1 MNIRLPEGS
10 ASALGFNAS
19 NQSLVNILLQQ
30 AAKTK
35 EKKRPTFEEVFAK
48 LNARTARM
56 DANKNPMNNMLTNE
70 QLFRYYI
77 KDTEPKLR
85 VSDESFN
92 VEDALN
98 PMQESNPNKIYGSGA
113 VQTSDIIP
121 SRNPYNNAENIG
133 FQDPLQ
139 AQAEAAAA
147 AARALAIVQSKPNKP
162 ISGKLAALAQQYGMP
177 AAAAAA
183 AAPVDTSALAGI
195 ITGAPVDTSAAA
207 LDIVLGEADDNYKD
221 ALAINNRL
229 SIANYATVSEEGQML
244 LKIFF
249 SGDYI
254 DQSTY
259 FMKILIDGRGIE
271 NGVSGLYD
279 LFYQVRLNKP
289 TNNFI
294 TSRIKDIVGSTVL
307 QDEFDR
313 LYNPNNVSQQEFL
326 QNIAKRINANY
337 FFTDLEKARIDR
349 ELAAIDSTPL
359 SNIAGEYLNNAEK
372 AYYDLYG
379 KSAVRNALTGDPVD
393 PFEAFNQA
401 LVSRAV
407 SGDQAAEND
416 RNAEV
421 VFEGLMDELF
431 NDMATEMTT
440 NTDINSTVLDPEL
453 VKKLADRAKALA
465 SRAVSGDQA
474 AAGGGRSVPRPS
486 PISISN
492 PAGSAAEAGSGE
504 VNIDNVIS
512 RRGRGVQP
520 GDIRGPYEKTRKK
533 EAASTLQAA
542 IRRGLEQS
550 APKGDV

>member
-326 QNIAKRINANY
+326 QNIAKKINANY

-453 VKKLADRAKALA
+453 VKKLAERAK
-465 SRAVSGDQA
+465 A

>member
-1 MNIRLPEGS
+1 MNI
-10 ASALGFNAS
+10 NAS
-19 NQSLVNILLQQ
+19 NQSLINVLLQQ

-177 AAAAAA
+177 AAAAA
-183 AAPVDTSALAGI
+183 PVDTSALAGI
-195 ITGAPVDTSAAA
+195 IAGAAEPVAEAVAA
-207 LDIVLGEADDNYKD
+207 LDVVLGEADNNYKD

-229 SIANYATVSEEGQML
+229 SIANYATVSEEAQML

-259 FMKILIDGRGIE
+259 FMKVLMDGGGLE

-326 QNIAKRINANY
+326 QNIAKKINAAG

-379 KSAVRNALTGDPVD
+379 KSAVRNALRGDPID
-393 PFEAFNQA
+393 PFEAFNK
-401 LVSRAV
+401 
-407 SGDQAAEND
+407 AAEND
-416 RNAEV
+416 RNAEL

-453 VKKLADRAKALA
+453 VKKLAERAK
-465 SRAVSGDQA
+465 A

-492 PAGSAAEAGSGE
+492 PAGSADITEAGSGE
-504 VNIDNVIS
+504 VDIDNVIS
-512 RRGRGVQP
+512 KRGRKP
-520 GDIRGPYEKTRKK
+520 GTTFPEGYMTQKK
-533 EAASTLQAA
+533 LEEAVSIMGA
-542 IRRGLEQS
+542 
-550 APKGDV
+550 KGGGK

>member
-1 MNIRLPEGS
+1 MNI
-10 ASALGFNAS
+10 NAS

-30 AAKTK
+30 ASKTK

-92 VEDALN
+92 VDAVADALN

-177 AAAAAA
+177 AGAA

-207 LDIVLGEADDNYKD
+207 LDVVLGEADNNYKD

-326 QNIAKRINANY
+326 QNIAKKINANY

-379 KSAVRNALTGDPVD
+379 KSAVRNALTGDPID
-393 PFEAFNQA
+393 PFEAFNK
-401 LVSRAV
+401 
-407 SGDQAAEND
+407 AAEND

-431 NDMATEMTT
+431 NDMATEMIT
-440 NTDINSTVLDPEL
+440 NTDINSTVLDPQL
-453 VKKLADRAKALA
+453 VKNLADRAKALA

-492 PAGSAAEAGSGE
+492 PAGSADITEAGSGE
-504 VNIDNVIS
+504 IDIDNVIS
-512 RRGRGVQP
+512 KRGRGVKP

-542 IRRGLEQS
+542 IRRGLEEPAAIRRGLKQPG
-550 APKGDV
+550 AKGSV

>member
-1 MNIRLPEGS
+1 MNI
-10 ASALGFNAS
+10 NAS

-177 AAAAAA
+177 AGAASGAPAIIPARAEVSTGAAAAA
-183 AAPVDTSALAGI
+183 G
-195 ITGAPVDTSAAA
+195 A
-207 LDIVLGEADDNYKD
+207 LDVVLGEADNNYRD

-229 SIANYATVSEEGQML
+229 SIANYATVSEEAQML

-259 FMKILIDGRGIE
+259 FMKILIDGGGIE

-326 QNIAKRINANY
+326 QNIAKRINAAG

-379 KSAVRNALTGDPVD
+379 KSAVRNALTGDPID
-393 PFEAFNQA
+393 PFEAFNK
-401 LVSRAV
+401 
-407 SGDQAAEND
+407 AAEND
-416 RNAEV
+416 RNAEL

-440 NTDINSTVLDPEL
+440 NTDINSTVLDPQL
-453 VKKLADRAKALA
+453 VKNLADRAKQQITPKPSSSAILA
-465 SRAVSGDQA
+465 ATT
-474 AAGGGRSVPRPS
+474 VPGILSPS
-486 PISISN
+486 STT
-492 PAGSAAEAGSGE
+492 AEAGSGE
-504 VNIDNVIS
+504 VDIDNVIS
-512 RRGRGVQP
+512 RRGRKP
-520 GDIRGPYEKTRKK
+520 GTTFPEGYMTQKK
-533 EAASTLQAA
+533 LEEAVSIMGA
-542 IRRGLEQS
+542 
-550 APKGDV
+550 KGGGK